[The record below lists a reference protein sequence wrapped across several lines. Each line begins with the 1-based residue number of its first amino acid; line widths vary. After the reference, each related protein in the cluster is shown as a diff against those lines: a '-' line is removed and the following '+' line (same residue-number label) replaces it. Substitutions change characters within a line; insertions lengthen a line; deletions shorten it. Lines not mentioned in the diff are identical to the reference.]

1 MFSNTLNEP
10 IEANILVLRV
20 HPDEG
25 MNLILQTKNPG
36 SEVCLNAISMEFSY
50 LRGVLMDAY
59 EWVLLNCMHDDQL
72 LFVREDG
79 VEQTWS
85 LLTPVIDRLE
95 SITKVDE
102 FPNYAAG
109 SSGPNKAALLLE
121 RDGHPWRPL

>member
-1 MFSNTLNEP
+1 
-10 IEANILVLRV
+10 
-20 HPDEG
+20 
-25 MNLILQTKNPG
+25 
-36 SEVCLNAISMEFSY
+36 
-50 LRGVLMDAY
+50 LMDAY

-79 VEQTWS
+79 VEQIWS

>member
-1 MFSNTLNEP
+1 
-10 IEANILVLRV
+10 
-20 HPDEG
+20 
-25 MNLILQTKNPG
+25 
-36 SEVCLNAISMEFSY
+36 
-50 LRGVLMDAY
+50 MDAY

-109 SSGPNKAALLLE
+109 SSGPNKQHYCSKETAAHGDPC
-121 RDGHPWRPL
+121 DGGKKKVHDSSAF